1 MARIRTIKP
10 QFYGSASMARV
21 SIEARYLATGLI
33 SMADDEGRFL
43 ASITAISG
51 HVFPHDDLPAPK
63 VKKWLSELER
73 DGFVVLYED
82 AGLRYGWLPGFRTN
96 QRISKPQK
104 SVIPAPR
111 SAPERQEAAS

>member
-43 ASITAISG
+43 ASLTAIGG
-51 HVFPHDDLPAPK
+51 HVFPHDDLPASK
-63 VKKWLSELER
+63 LKRLLTELVN
-73 DGFVVLYED
+73 DGFVVLYQSG
-82 AGLRYGWLPGFRTN
+82 GLRYGWLPGFRTN
-96 QRISKPQK
+96 QRISKPQP
-104 SVIPAPR
+104 SAIPEPQAAEQV
-111 SAPERQEAAS
+111 SA